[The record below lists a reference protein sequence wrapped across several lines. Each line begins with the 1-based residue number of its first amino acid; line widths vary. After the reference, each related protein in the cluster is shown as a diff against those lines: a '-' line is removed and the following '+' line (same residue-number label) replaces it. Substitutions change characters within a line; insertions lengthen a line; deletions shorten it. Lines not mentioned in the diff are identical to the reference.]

1 MVLRAELALR
11 ESIAAG
17 GNRTKVR
24 YD

>member
-1 MVLRAELALR
+1 MVLRAEHALR
-11 ESIAAG
+11 ESVAEG